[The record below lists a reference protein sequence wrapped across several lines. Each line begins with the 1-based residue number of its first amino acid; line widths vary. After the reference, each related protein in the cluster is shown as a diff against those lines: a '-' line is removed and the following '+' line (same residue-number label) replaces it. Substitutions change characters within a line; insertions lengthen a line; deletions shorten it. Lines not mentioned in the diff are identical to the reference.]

1 VYNSG
6 EMGAEI
12 KVGSEFASYRIVSL
26 LGRGGMGVVYL
37 AEQTRLQRK
46 VALKILPPDLA
57 ADDTF
62 RRRFIR
68 ESQLAALLEHP
79 NIVPIYDASE
89 VDGVLYIAMRYV
101 DGADL
106 ESLIKSE
113 GPIESDRV
121 IALLSQVAS
130 ALDTAH
136 AEGLVHRDVKPAN
149 ILVAREQGAVEH
161 AFLSD
166 FGLTRRG
173 SSETGLTASGQFL
186 GTVAYMA
193 PEQIEGKAV
202 DGHADQYSLG
212 CVAFECLTGQKPF
225 QREYEAAVLWA
236 HMQGELPKVSDVRE
250 DLPPAVDEAIG
261 RVMSKD
267 PGARYATCTEFVSAL
282 RGALGVSEDAVPKA
296 FRRRR
301 IPVRLRRRLRSWP
314 VRAVAAVL
322 AVALALGV
330 FLVVRPS
337 SVRFD
342 LPGLANALARL
353 DPASGAIKQAIRV
366 GTAPSAVALDGDT
379 TWVANRTAGSIQ
391 KIDGKTGRATTV
403 GTATDPTGIALGEG
417 FAWVL
422 GGFPTS
428 AVSSFNL
435 ATGERGPPI
444 DLGTNGED
452 IAVGEGSVWVT
463 DVSHRALLRIDPRSH
478 QVKPIDTGGIPTGV
492 AVGKGSVWV
501 TVDGGNKDVV
511 LRIDPKTEA
520 AKSISLKSRPNSIA
534 VGDAGV
540 WVTEG
545 DEGAVVSIDAANDR
559 VGRSIQ
565 VGLDPV
571 RVASGVGAV
580 WVANYEG
587 QSVTRIDP
595 KTGIVKTTPLG
606 LFPTGVAA
614 GAGGVWVTANRET
627 LKLQHANCPD
637 EVPVN
642 DPTSCWTLR
651 VPERHT
657 DPGGRSIQLWVER
670 IKTPTGTTAA
680 PDPVVVIGSNLGLHA
695 DYAGVEA
702 LPSRTHRETINLE
715 LRGTGL
721 SNPKLDCPEIERLRT
736 SWFALRL
743 RDGGR
748 TQFLAAVTA
757 CHDRLVEQGM
767 DLGAYNIT
775 DAAEDVE
782 DLRRAIGVERWNLR
796 GLGYSS
802 RVAFEVMRNFPSGI
816 RAAWLDSPEYPT
828 TDYFGAAARGTAE
841 AVAALDKVCEADA
854 SCHQRFPDLPKKLEQ
869 AVTALNQQPV
879 TVTVK
884 DAALTKNKPVRV
896 VIDGDL
902 VARFVRQDVSTAA
915 QAPLLPGHIYAA
927 AARRFSDAPD
937 GLAGSLLNSLK
948 GCKGYGFPCQFPV
961 DYTAGVAFSM
971 LCHDEAPFTDRAA
984 LPTSGPFAEA
994 YGKPPDLD
1002 ACQVWD
1008 VGTAGRV
1015 TRTVVKTSIPVLI
1028 FHGQFDAYYPPSLA
1042 TEGAKSLLRSFVYVA
1057 RGLSYNALGG
1067 ATCTID
1073 IRNAWIN
1080 NPTAAPDVSCLA
1092 NMPITVTGG
1101 FQLSQTS
1108 Y

>member
-1 VYNSG
+1 
-6 EMGAEI
+6 MGGEI
-12 KVGSEFASYRIVSL
+12 KVGSEFASYRIESL

-121 IALLSQVAS
+121 ISLLSQVAS

-149 ILVAREQGAVEH
+149 ILVARERGAVEH

-225 QREYEAAVLWA
+225 LREYEAAVLWA
-236 HMQGELPKVSDVRE
+236 HMQGELPNVSDERE
-250 DLPPAVDEAIG
+250 DLPKAVDEVVG

-267 PGARYATCTEFVSAL
+267 PAARYATCAEFVDAL
-282 RGALGVSEDAVPKA
+282 RGALGVSQDAVPKV

-301 IPVRLRRRLRSWP
+301 IPVRLRRRLRSRP

-322 AVALALGV
+322 ALVLALGV

-337 SVRFD
+337 SQRFD
-342 LPGLANALARL
+342 LPSLANVVARL
-353 DPASGAIKQAIRV
+353 DPASGAIRQAIHV
-366 GTAPSAVALDGDT
+366 GDAPSAVALDGDT
-379 TWVANRTAGSIQ
+379 TWVANRAAGSIQ
-391 KIDGKTGRATTV
+391 RIDKSGRATSV
-403 GTATDPTGIALGEG
+403 GTVTNPTAIAVGEG
-417 FAWVL
+417 FVWVL

-428 AVSSFNL
+428 AVSSFDL
-435 ATGERGPPI
+435 ATGERGSPI

-463 DVSHRALLRIDPRSH
+463 DLNHRALLRIDPISH
-478 QVKPIDTGGIPTGV
+478 QVKAIETGGIPTGV
-492 AVGKGSVWV
+492 AGGKGSIWV
-501 TVDGGNKDVV
+501 AVDGGTKDVV

-520 AKSISLKSRPNSIA
+520 AKSISLKSRPNGIA

-540 WVTEG
+540 WVSEG
-545 DEGAVVSIDAANDR
+545 DEGAVVSIDATNDR
-559 VGRSIQ
+559 VGRTVK

-571 RVASGVGAV
+571 RVASGAGAV
-580 WVANYEG
+580 WVANFES

-595 KTGIVKTTPLG
+595 STGNVKTTPLG

-614 GAGGVWVTANRET
+614 GGGRVWVTANPET
-627 LKLQHANCPD
+627 SKLVKALCPD

-642 DPTSCWTLR
+642 DPTTCWTLS

-657 DPGGRSIQLWVER
+657 DPGGRRIQLWVER
-670 IKTPTGTTAA
+670 IKTPQGVTAA
-680 PDPVVVIGSNLGLHA
+680 PDPVVVIGNNLGLHA
-695 DYAGVEA
+695 DYGGAQP

-721 SNPKLDCPEIERLRT
+721 SNPKLGCPEIERLPT
-736 SWFALRL
+736 SWYALRL

-748 TQFLAAVTA
+748 TQFLAAVKA
-757 CHDRLVEQGM
+757 CHDRLVEQGV

-775 DAAEDVE
+775 EAAEDVE

-796 GLGYSS
+796 ALGYSS
-802 RVAFEVMRNFPSGI
+802 RVAFEVVRNFPSGI
-816 RAAWLDSPEYPT
+816 RAAWLDSPEYPG
-828 TDYFGAAARGTAE
+828 TDYFGAAAKETAE
-841 AVAALDKVCEADA
+841 AVAALDEACGADA
-854 SCHQRFPDLPKKLEQ
+854 TCHRRFPDLTKRLEQ
-869 AVTALNQQPV
+869 AVTSLNQQPV

-884 DAALTKNKPVRV
+884 DAALTKNKPVHV
-896 VIDGDL
+896 LIDGDL

-915 QAPLLPGHIYAA
+915 QVPLLPGHIYAA
-927 AARRFSDAPD
+927 AARRFSDVPD
-937 GLAGSLLNSLK
+937 GLAGNLLNSLK

-994 YGKPPDLD
+994 YGKPPYLD

-1015 TRTVVKTSIPVLI
+1015 TRAVVKTSIPVLI
-1028 FHGQFDAYYPPSLA
+1028 FNGQFDAYYAPSLA
-1042 TEGAKSLLRSFVYVA
+1042 TEGAKSLRRSFVYVA
-1057 RGLSYNALGG
+1057 RGLAYNVLGT
-1067 ATCTID
+1067 TCPLD

-1080 NPTAAPDVSCLA
+1080 NPTTAPDVSCLA
-1092 NMPITVTGG
+1092 NMPVTVTGG